1 MKKISLEQAMAA
13 LAESPRTAK
22 ATEEDEVKLALKW
35 ARSAAD
41 HTAITAL
48 AGRCVNNGGIEDGKR
63 FYVAR
68 VAAKAHRL
76 FDL

>member
-1 MKKISLEQAMAA
+1 MKKLTVAQAMAA
-13 LAESPRTAK
+13 LSEQPRTAK
-22 ATEEDEVKLALKW
+22 ATEEDEVVLALKW

-41 HTAITAL
+41 HAAITAL
-48 AGRCVNNGGIEDGKR
+48 AGRCVNNGGVEDGKR

-76 FDL
+76 YDL